1 MPKLIIQALHST
13 YHNDSIILR
22 VVDQNEIDVT
32 ITQRIISLEL
42 INEKLNIIDNL
53 DQTIGMKSFFS
64 ENSDEN
70 IDFLN
75 MRATFMRI
83 FNEIDLD
90 KNGEYIIFSYDN
102 IMKKYFTSRIITFL
116 PIISS

>member
-1 MPKLIIQALHST
+1 MPKLMIQALHST

-53 DQTIGMKSFFS
+53 DHIFQMVGESIAQQIPIALCFKPEGSIDIRPIAGYAIPKIIDQKDDQTRLFQG
-64 ENSDEN
+64 
-70 IDFLN
+70 
-75 MRATFMRI
+75 
-83 FNEIDLD
+83 
-90 KNGEYIIFSYDN
+90 
-102 IMKKYFTSRIITFL
+102 
-116 PIISS
+116 